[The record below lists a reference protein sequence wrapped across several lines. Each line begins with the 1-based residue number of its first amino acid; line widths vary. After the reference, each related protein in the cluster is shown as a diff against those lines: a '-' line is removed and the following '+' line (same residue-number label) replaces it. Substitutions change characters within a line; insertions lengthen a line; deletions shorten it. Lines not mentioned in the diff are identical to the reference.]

1 MISWTGC
8 GALWRTWL
16 WWEGSEEPHHPSYHH
31 NLPAPQLCQ
40 HTTIVVWLE
49 WRCGEV
55 VWRVGEKNRQRFC
68 STVRSVK
75 FCDRDLAVVLP
86 PPGGGVWVL
95 DWLWCCGGRG
105 CGVEGSVVVPHH
117 PSYHNLP
124 APPSTPL
131 NHVPWWW
138 CGWCVVEVV
147 VRWCGV
153 LEKKCCVTKKQ
164 RGTLFEFRAFGQP
177 KQNHHRS
184 SATRSSNCEVL

>member
-40 HTTIVVWLE
+40 RTTIVVWLE

-55 VWRVGEKNRQRFC
+55 VWRVEEKNRQRFC

-86 PPGGGVWVL
+86 SWWWSVGTGLVVVL
-95 DWLWCCGGRG
+95 WRTWLWCGR
-105 CGVEGSVVVPHH
+105 
-117 PSYHNLP
+117 
-124 APPSTPL
+124 
-131 NHVPWWW
+131 
-138 CGWCVVEVV
+138 
-147 VRWCGV
+147 
-153 LEKKCCVTKKQ
+153 
-164 RGTLFEFRAFGQP
+164 
-177 KQNHHRS
+177 
-184 SATRSSNCEVL
+184 